1 MAGISEAAVVD
12 CLLNFRNMSSSATQ
26 VAAVRSDPREFS
38 LISGVNSD
46 FGGRI
51 RAEKPLACFH
61 RGIQP
66 IDFVLLQPLQ
76 REVRV
81 VFGLYFGVV

>member
-1 MAGISEAAVVD
+1 VVRISETVVVD
-12 CLLNFRNMSSSATQ
+12 CLLNFRNMSSSATH
-26 VAAVRSDPREFS
+26 VAADRPDPREFS
-38 LISGVNSD
+38 LISGRNSD

-51 RAEKPLACFH
+51 RAEKSLACFQ

-66 IDFVLLQPLQ
+66 IDLVLLQPLR

-81 VFGLYFGVV
+81 VFSLSFGVV

>member
-1 MAGISEAAVVD
+1 VAGISEAAVVD

-26 VAAVRSDPREFS
+26 VVADRPDPREFS
-38 LISGVNSD
+38 LISGRNSD
-46 FGGRI
+46 FGGWI

-61 RGIQP
+61 RGIPP
-66 IDFVLLQPLQ
+66 IDFVLLQPL

-81 VFGLYFGVV
+81 IFSLYFGVI